1 MSAYLLSVIGALVA
15 IVFILEMLR
24 RGRLREKYAVLWLC
38 VGVVVLVLGIA
49 PSVLTSAADLLGV
62 VVPANLLFFVS
73 GLALLLISLQQS
85 SEISRLEEET
95 RTLAEEVALL
105 RLAQESLQ
113 EVLAQGRRGPSHEPA
128 RQDGSRRPDTAPRPA
143 GDVGGTSA

>member
-1 MSAYLLSVIGALVA
+1 MSAYLLSVVGALVA
-15 IVFILEMLR
+15 IVFILELLR
-24 RGRLREKYAVLWLC
+24 RGRLREKYAALWLA

-49 PSVLTSAADLLGV
+49 PSVLTAAADLLGV

-105 RLAQESLQ
+105 RLALEH
-113 EVLAQGRRGPSHEPA
+113 PHP
-128 RQDGSRRPDTAPRPA
+128 PDPRP
-143 GDVGGTSA
+143 GQRTGGTDGPPGGRAPA